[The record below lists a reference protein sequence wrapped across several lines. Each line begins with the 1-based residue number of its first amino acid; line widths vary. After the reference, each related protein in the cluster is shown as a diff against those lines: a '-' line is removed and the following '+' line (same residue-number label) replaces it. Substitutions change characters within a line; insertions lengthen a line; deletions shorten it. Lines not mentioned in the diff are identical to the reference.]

1 MKLFILILIAFLC
14 PFGWIYINRLD
25 SSSNNFDYSDETS
38 SSYDETDYKNFIGNS
53 SYSDETNSSYD
64 ETDYKNF
71 QFSNSNKFDII
82 YINLIIF
89 FIHFI

>member
-25 SSSNNFDYSDETS
+25 SKSYSDETS
-38 SSYDETDYKNFIGNS
+38 YDYKNFIGNS
-53 SYSDETNSSYD
+53 SYSDETSY
-64 ETDYKNF
+64 DYKNF

>member
-38 SSYDETDYKNFIGNS
+38 YDYKNFIGNS
-53 SYSDETNSSYD
+53 SYSEETSY
-64 ETDYKNF
+64 DYKNF

>member
-25 SSSNNFDYSDETS
+25 SSSNNFDYSDETN
-38 SSYDETDYKNFIGNS
+38 SSYSDETSYDYKNFIGNS
-53 SYSDETNSSYD
+53 SYSDETSY
-64 ETDYKNF
+64 DYKNF

>member
-38 SSYDETDYKNFIGNS
+38 Y
-53 SYSDETNSSYD
+53 
-64 ETDYKNF
+64 DYKNF

>member
-25 SSSNNFDYSDETS
+25 SKSYSDETS
-38 SSYDETDYKNFIGNS
+38 YDYKNFIGNS